1 MTVAKTRILNGYIT
15 LFPWK
20 IINVKESLTI
30 QDLFEHI
37 VDQYVPQLKEE
48 ILENIEVRCSETKEQ
63 TGDEVELRC
72 VISDIVSV
80 FGGLFT
86 FHIKIFSD
94 ENESQP
100 ANTFD
105 ILKNAVKERYQ
116 PTFIFSQNPKMNDK
130 LKLDILSYISSHKGG
145 WTFDAVS
152 IGKKFIRE
160 LSDALWYVDKCGSKT
175 FNDKYTI
182 PVEFSQFV
190 DRFDPVK
197 DKKGRPLFTY
207 DELNFHSQNLTA
219 YFKMSWI
226 EHPCFAFLKPSLIK
240 FTNDL

>member
-1 MTVAKTRILNGYIT
+1 MTVAKTRILNGHIT
-15 LFPWK
+15 LFSWK

-30 QDLFEHI
+30 QGLFEHI
-37 VDQYVPQLKEE
+37 VDQYILQLKEE

-63 TGDEVELRC
+63 TGDEVELGC

-86 FHIKIFSD
+86 FQIEIFSD

-100 ANTFD
+100 ANVFD
-105 ILKNAVKERYQ
+105 ILKNAVKKRHQ
-116 PTFIFSQNPKMNDK
+116 PTFTFSQNPKMNDK

-160 LSDALWYVDKCGSKT
+160 LSDAL
-175 FNDKYTI
+175 
-182 PVEFSQFV
+182 
-190 DRFDPVK
+190 
-197 DKKGRPLFTY
+197 
-207 DELNFHSQNLTA
+207 
-219 YFKMSWI
+219 
-226 EHPCFAFLKPSLIK
+226 
-240 FTNDL
+240 